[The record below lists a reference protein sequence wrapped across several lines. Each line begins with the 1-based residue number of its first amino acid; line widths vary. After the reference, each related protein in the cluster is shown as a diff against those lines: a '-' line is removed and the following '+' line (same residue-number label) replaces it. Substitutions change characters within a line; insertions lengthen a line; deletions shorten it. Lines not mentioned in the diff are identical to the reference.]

1 MVTHSRQSA
10 AQAIDDWSYQLKS
23 VGPASGGRAGSIT
36 WTAPTGTA
44 IRSFYLDHDSRTA
57 DKHYAE
63 IHVLDGNG
71 GDTNIYR
78 APNAPGGFVRYWR
91 TGLLHRAVRVLLFCS
106 DSGGCVRSD
115 AAHSFVRNVE
125 LELADVA
132 NPSFYSV
139 SGSLI
144 DGGWKRGTHDFAAQT
159 GDVGS
164 GVRRLDVVVNGSP
177 LGLRSGVDCR
187 GQRPPYTAYK
197 RPCGGAAFDINAST
211 AFGPFRNGVN
221 NVEIV
226 LDDFAGN
233 HRSATFRVLVD
244 NAPPSLAFADAQDP
258 NDPELIRAPV
268 SDEHSGLA
276 SAQIFM
282 RRVGTTDWLPL
293 ETRLLPGE
301 LRARVDSL
309 SVPAGEY
316 EFRATARDAGRQRG
330 GDVGTRQWPADA
342 ALVPASGRRRA
353 PGEPRPR
360 WLAWSD
366 CFLRQRRRGRRTAA
380 RWPWRAACRQAG
392 NGGRA
397 LRRRRPDP
405 RAGQPGEDRARR
417 PLGIGDSGRADAPGR
432 GELRRHA
439 AVSTER
445 SLRRQVHRA
454 ERRDLQQLRARSS
467 TRAAR

>member
-1 MVTHSRQSA
+1 MASVPPVQSGGLREA
-10 AQAIDDWSYQLKS
+10 ELRSAWGLRSFDKCAQAVDDWSYQLKS

-164 GVRRLDVVVNGSP
+164 GVRRLDVVVNGS
-177 LGLRSGVDCR
+177 RSGS
-187 GQRPPYTAYK
+187 GQE
-197 RPCGGAAFDINAST
+197 ST
-211 AFGPFRNGVN
+211 A
-221 NVEIV
+221 
-226 LDDFAGN
+226 AG
-233 HRSATFRVLVD
+233 RRLRIRPTRDRAAVRRSTSMRAPLSALSAT
-244 NAPPSLAFADAQDP
+244 
-258 NDPELIRAPV
+258 E
-268 SDEHSGLA
+268 
-276 SAQIFM
+276 
-282 RRVGTTDWLPL
+282 
-293 ETRLLPGE
+293 
-301 LRARVDSL
+301 
-309 SVPAGEY
+309 
-316 EFRATARDAGRQRG
+316 
-330 GDVGTRQWPADA
+330 
-342 ALVPASGRRRA
+342 
-353 PGEPRPR
+353 
-360 WLAWSD
+360 
-366 CFLRQRRRGRRTAA
+366 
-380 RWPWRAACRQAG
+380 
-392 NGGRA
+392 
-397 LRRRRPDP
+397 
-405 RAGQPGEDRARR
+405 
-417 PLGIGDSGRADAPGR
+417 
-432 GELRRHA
+432 
-439 AVSTER
+439 
-445 SLRRQVHRA
+445 
-454 ERRDLQQLRARSS
+454 
-467 TRAAR
+467 